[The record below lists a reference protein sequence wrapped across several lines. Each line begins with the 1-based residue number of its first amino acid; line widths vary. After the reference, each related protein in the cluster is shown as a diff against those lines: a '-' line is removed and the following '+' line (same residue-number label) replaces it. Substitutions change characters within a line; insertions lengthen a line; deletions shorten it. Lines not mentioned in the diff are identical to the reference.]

1 MIRANENYNK
11 LKTSYLFADIAK
23 KVEQFQLE
31 NPEKQVIKLGIGD
44 VTKALAPAII
54 KGFHDGVDE
63 MADDATFR
71 GYGPSPGYEFLR
83 QKIAENDFQK
93 RGADIKADEI
103 FVSDGAK
110 CDAGNFQELF
120 ATDIKIA
127 IPDPVYPVYLDTNV
141 MAGRTG
147 EFENGRYKGIV
158 YMDCLKENN
167 FLPELP
173 DEDVDLIYLCFPN
186 NPTGSTA
193 TKEELKKWV
202 DYAKDNK
209 ALILFDAAYE
219 SFIRDETLPRTIYE
233 IEGAK
238 EVAVEFRSFSKTA
251 GFTGTRCGFIVV
263 PKECMIFNSKHEKIS
278 LHAMWDRRHST
289 KFNGVSYPVQ
299 KAAEAVY
306 SREGKAQVKAQIDY
320 YLNNADIIRKSIES
334 LGFDYVGGEHSP
346 YIWIDG
352 KERDSWEFFDLLLN
366 KASVVCTPG
375 AGFGRCGKPYIRI
388 SAFNS
393 FENVTLAMERIKDAL
408 TGGHAQPKGH
418 T

>member
-11 LKTSYLFADIAK
+11 LQASYLFSDIAK
-23 KVEQFQLE
+23 RVEEFQQK
-31 NPEKQVIKLGIGD
+31 NPDTHVIRLGIGD
-44 VTKALAPAII
+44 VTRALPPAVV
-54 KGFHDGVDE
+54 KGFHEGVDE
-63 MADDATFR
+63 MAVEKTFR
-71 GYGPSPGYEFLR
+71 GYGPEQGYAFLR
-83 QKIAENDFQK
+83 EVIAAQDFQS
-93 RGADIKADEI
+93 RGADITADEI

-110 CDAGNFQELF
+110 CDTGNFQELF

-147 EFENGRYKGIV
+147 EFQNGRYENIV

-167 FLPELP
+167 FMPELP
-173 DEDVDLIYLCFPN
+173 KEKVDLIYLCFPN
-186 NPTGSTA
+186 NPTGATA
-193 TKEELKKWV
+193 TKAELKLWV
-202 DYAKDNK
+202 EYAKENR

-219 SFIRDETLPRTIYE
+219 AFIRDETLPRSIYE

-251 GFTGTRCGFIVV
+251 GFTGTRCGFTVV
-263 PKECMIFNSKHEKIS
+263 PKECMVFSSTGEKIS
-278 LHAMWDRRHST
+278 LHRLWHRRQST

-299 KAAEAVY
+299 RATQAVY
-306 SREGKAQVKAQIDY
+306 SKEGQVQVKELIDY
-320 YLNNADIIRKSIES
+320 YLNNADIICKTIAS
-334 LGFDYVGGEHSP
+334 LGFDYVGGKNSP

-352 KERDSWEFFDLLLN
+352 QGRDSWDFFDLLLN

-375 AGFGRCGKPYIRI
+375 GGFGRCGNPYIRI

-393 FENVTLAMERIKDAL
+393 IENVTLAMERVKKAL
-408 TGGHAQPKGH
+408 R
-418 T
+418 